1 MKLCRTGHHHSKV
14 KQSYS
19 FKVEMIILNS
29 VVSICLGLAL
39 VHFDIDNLCYIA
51 NQSLTKKTIQLLA
64 QLFLMDN
71 LTSATGAPE
80 QMQMCNKDKTVNLA
94 DVF

>member
-1 MKLCRTGHHHSKV
+1 MKLCRSGHHHSKV

-19 FKVEMIILNS
+19 LKVEIIILNS

-51 NQSLTKKTIQLLA
+51 NHSLSKKTIQLLA
-64 QLFLMDN
+64 QLFLIEN

-80 QMQMCNKDKTVNLA
+80 QLQIIT
-94 DVF
+94 